1 MLEMVVV
8 FAHWCPTCNMMMPIA
23 EEIAEDYA
31 DKMQTIWIDVDQ
43 QPEVIEK
50 YEIEIVP
57 TFILMREQKEVA
69 RMAGMVGEN
78 ILRKRIDYEN
88 GL

>member
-57 TFILMREQKEVA
+57 TFIIMREQKEVA